1 MTGEG
6 VSAATRETK
15 ENRRRLGFAGMLG
28 LAIVVFWLV
37 MAIIG
42 PFVAPYSAGK
52 IAGPDIFGPLSAKFP
67 LGTDYLGRDMLS
79 RVLHGARYTVGLAL
93 AATLLACITGAT
105 LGLLAAVAGGPL
117 DMLLSRLLDA
127 LISIP
132 SLLFG
137 LVVVAVF
144 GSSLTLLVLTAAI
157 IYTPGAYRIAR
168 SLAVNTNAL
177 DFVEVAR
184 ARGEGTGYIMRAEV
198 LPNIIGPVLAD
209 FGLRFVFVILLLSR
223 LSFLGLGVQPPH
235 ADWGSLVRENISGLV
250 FAAPAVVT
258 PALAIASLTIG
269 VNMLIDSLQLR
280 SPNAME
286 AH

>member
-1 MTGEG
+1 MAMTTIEAQ
-6 VSAATRETK
+6 STDK
-15 ENRRRLGFAGMLG
+15 PKRRRITLSGAIGFI
-28 LAIVVFWLV
+28 IVGFWLA

-52 IAGPDIFGPLSAKFP
+52 VVDMEVFGLLTWKFP

-79 RVLHGARYTVGLAL
+79 RVLYGTQYTVGLAL
-93 AATLLACITGAT
+93 AATALACSAGAT
-105 LGLLAAVAGGPL
+105 LGLLAAVVGGWF
-117 DMLLSRLLDA
+117 DATLSRLLDA

-144 GSSLTLLVLTAAI
+144 GSSLIILVATAAV
-157 IYTPGAYRIAR
+157 IYTPGAFRISR
-168 SLAVNTNAL
+168 SLAVNTNAM
-177 DFVEVAR
+177 DFVIVAR
-184 ARGEGTGYIMRAEV
+184 ARGEGTRYVMTEEV
-198 LPNIIGPVLAD
+198 FPNIIGPVLAD

-223 LSFLGLGVQPPH
+223 LSFLGLGIQPPH
-235 ADWGSLVRENISGLV
+235 ADWGSLVRENISGLA
-250 FAAPAVVT
+250 FAAPAVVV

-269 VNMLIDSLQLR
+269 VNLIIDSLQLR
-280 SPNAME
+280 RPNAME